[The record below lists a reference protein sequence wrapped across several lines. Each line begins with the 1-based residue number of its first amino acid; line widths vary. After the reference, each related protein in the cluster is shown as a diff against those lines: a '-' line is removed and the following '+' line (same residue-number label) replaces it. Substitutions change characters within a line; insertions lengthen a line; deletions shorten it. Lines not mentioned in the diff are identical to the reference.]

1 MVPNQSKGF
10 CRTRTRLENE
20 FLKYH
25 FKINQVFHSFFP
37 RVTISFSIFIE
48 MKMFQA
54 SNELD
59 DIKPTLETG
68 GTIGLNDEIFLIS

>member
-1 MVPNQSKGF
+1 M
-10 CRTRTRLENE
+10 
-20 FLKYH
+20 
-25 FKINQVFHSFFP
+25 FHSFFP